1 MIHSCIAPPTCLPA
15 SGLAAAFEAR
25 VREAP
30 DATAVIAGERKLTY
44 TELNSAANAVAADLK
59 SRGLGRGDFVAL
71 GFERSPELLAALWGV
86 VKSGAAYIPVDPAY
100 PDERVSHM
108 AASARWSAF
117 LTSRNLQHR
126 FANIPGVGATMVV
139 DPGRREEMDPESS
152 TVPGDALYAIF
163 TSGSTGQPKAAVVN
177 HGGFANLLDW
187 YIQTFDLDGYARVL
201 VPGSPSFDLTQK
213 NFFAPLLAGGTV
225 VLLPPGP
232 FDLAVLENQITTH
245 GITLINT
252 TPSAFYPLVDAAA
265 TRAFLPLA
273 SLRAV
278 VLGGEPIAVP
288 RLRAWLSA
296 PATRAFVA
304 NTYGPTECTD
314 ISTWDRLDVS
324 NLDVRDD
331 VPLGHPL
338 PGVGILLLDEDLR
351 PVPPGEL
358 GELCIT
364 GAGVGEG
371 YLHDPVRTADR
382 FLSNPH
388 PDLAPGPK
396 LYRTG
401 DLARRLPDGTLEFR
415 GRRDHQVK
423 VRGFRIELGEIES
436 TLAAH
441 PGIREAVVTATG
453 TGSESA
459 RLDAWIVPTDTAS
472 TESDW
477 RAHLAAA
484 LPAHMMPDAF
494 HTLDAFPLTPNGKI
508 NRLDLEARVGK
519 SSTIPLNEAN
529 ATNGDDWENRLLALW
544 SEVLGRPVDDPTRS
558 FFDLGGNSIHL
569 AVIHTRVRGMLD
581 RDFPIT
587 DLFTHPSPRALAIHL
602 GGQST
607 DAARSTILDRAR
619 RQQAGLAR
627 LRRPARP

>member
-1 MIHSCIAPPTCLPA
+1 MTTAPPEEPLPLTTA
-15 SGLAAAFEAR
+15 GLAAAFEER
-25 VREAP
+25 VRRTPA
-30 DATAVIAGERKLTY
+30 AAAVIAGNQKLTY
-44 TELNSAANAVAADLK
+44 AELNSAANAVAADLK
-59 SRGLGRGDFVAL
+59 TRGLGRGDFVAL

-100 PDERVSHM
+100 PDERVAHM

-117 LTSRNLQHR
+117 LTSPRLHHR
-126 FANIPGVGATMVV
+126 FSAIPGIGATIQV
-139 DPGRREEMDPESS
+139 DLSLLRQEPDPESS

-187 YIQTFDLDGYARVL
+187 YRQTFELDESARVL

-245 GITLINT
+245 GVTLINT

-265 TRAFLPLA
+265 PRDFQPLA
-273 SLRAV
+273 SLRAA

-314 ISTWDRLDVS
+314 ISTWDRLDVR
-324 NLDVRDD
+324 NLHLRDD

-338 PGVGILLLDEDLR
+338 PGVGVLLLDENLR
-351 PVPPGEL
+351 PVTDGEL

-371 YLHDPVRTADR
+371 YLHDPARTANR
-382 FLSNPH
+382 FLPNPW
-388 PDLAPGPK
+388 PDLASGAK

-401 DLARRLPDGTLEFR
+401 DLARRSPDGTLEFR

-441 PGIREAVVTATG
+441 AGIREAVVTATG
-453 TGSESA
+453 TGTESA
-459 RLDAWIVPTDTAS
+459 RLDAWVVPAESAS
-472 TESDW
+472 SEAEW
-477 RAHLAAA
+477 RAHLNAA

-508 NRLDLEARVGK
+508 NRLDLEARVGRMTVG
-519 SSTIPLNEAN
+519 SSEAN
-529 ATNGDDWENRLLALW
+529 DAVGDDWESRLLALW
-544 SEVLGRPVDDPTRS
+544 SEVLGRSITDPTLS

-569 AVIHTRVRGMLD
+569 AVIHNRLRGMLD
-581 RDFPIT
+581 REFPIT
-587 DLFTHPSPRALAIHL
+587 DLFAHPSPRALALHL
-602 GGQST
+602 GGQSADT
-607 DAARSTILDRAR
+607 TRSTILDRAR

-627 LRRPARP
+627 LRRPTRP

>member
-1 MIHSCIAPPTCLPA
+1 MTTAPPEEPIPLATT
-15 SGLAAAFEAR
+15 GLAAAFEAR
-25 VREAP
+25 ARRTP
-30 DATAVIAGERKLTY
+30 DATAVIAGDQKLTY
-44 TELNSAANAVAADLK
+44 DELNSAANAVAADLK
-59 SRGLGRGDFVAL
+59 TRGFGRGDFVAL

-100 PDERVSHM
+100 PDERVAHM

-117 LTSRNLQHR
+117 LTSPRLHPR
-126 FANIPGVGATMVV
+126 FSAISGIGATIQV
-139 DPGRREEMDPESS
+139 DLSLLRREEAPESS
-152 TVPGDALYAIF
+152 TLPGDAFYAIF
-163 TSGSTGQPKAAVVN
+163 TSGSTGLPKAAVVN
-177 HGGFANLLDW
+177 HGGFTNLLDW
-187 YIQTFDLDGYARVL
+187 YIQTFDLDESARVL

-232 FDLAVLENQITTH
+232 FDLAVLENQIITH
-245 GITLINT
+245 GVTLINT

-265 TRAFLPLA
+265 PRDFQPLA
-273 SLRAV
+273 GLRAA

-296 PATRAFVA
+296 PSTRAFVA

-324 NLDVRDD
+324 NLHMRDD
-331 VPLGHPL
+331 VPLGRPL

-351 PVPPGEL
+351 SVPDGEM

-371 YLHDPVRTADR
+371 YLHDPARSADR
-382 FLSNPH
+382 FLPNPY
-388 PDLAPGPK
+388 PDLAPGRK

-401 DLARRLPDGTLEFR
+401 DLARRSPDGTLEFR

-436 TLAAH
+436 TLATH

-453 TGSESA
+453 TGTESA
-459 RLDAWIVPTDTAS
+459 RLDAWIVPDTTPS
-472 TESDW
+472 EEGSW
-477 RAHLAAA
+477 RAHLSAA

-508 NRLDLEARVGK
+508 DRLALEARAGK
-519 SSTIPLNEAN
+519 SMAVPDETI
-529 ATNGDDWENRLLALW
+529 ATKGDDWESRLLALW
-544 SEVLGRPVDDPTRS
+544 SEVLGRSVTDPTLS

-569 AVIHTRVRGMLD
+569 AVVHTRLRVMLD
-581 RDFPIT
+581 RELPIT
-587 DLFTHPSPRALAIHL
+587 DLFAHPSPRALALHL
-602 GGQST
+602 GGRSA
-607 DAARSTILDRAR
+607 DATRSTILDRAR

-627 LRRPARP
+627 LRPARP